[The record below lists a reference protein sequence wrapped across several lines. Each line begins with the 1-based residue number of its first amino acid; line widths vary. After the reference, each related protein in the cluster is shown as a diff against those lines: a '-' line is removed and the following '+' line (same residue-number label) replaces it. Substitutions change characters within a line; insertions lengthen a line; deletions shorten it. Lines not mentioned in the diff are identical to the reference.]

1 MSFQQPPP
9 QYPSPGAPGGYSP
22 GPVVCPFCGGTT
34 NQQRCGWCG
43 RDTTAPRRPCKN
55 CLRMVP
61 SYEPACWNC
70 GAKLKSDLNWKIP
83 LIILM
88 FALAIALS
96 ILIRGGF

>member
-1 MSFQQPPP
+1 
-9 QYPSPGAPGGYSP
+9 
-22 GPVVCPFCGGTT
+22 
-34 NQQRCGWCG
+34 
-43 RDTTAPRRPCKN
+43 
-55 CLRMVP
+55 MVP